1 MDLYIVVII
10 ILILSLVIFLKLPEI
25 QRQYGNYQV
34 RKAHDYFLN
43 SEDYYMM
50 KNVVLL
56 TFNGLQKF
64 DYILVSRFGIFVIMA
79 QHYSGTIVGAEHE
92 AQWIRKVRGKSPLK
106 FSNPSQVLSD
116 RCQTLS
122 TLLNLPIAEIFP
134 IALFTGISG
143 FQSTMSDK
151 ITYGSK
157 YLKYVCSI
165 DRVLYSAKQIEKF
178 VSIIEAKR
186 KRQGLVN
193 ESDKLERSQQTVSP
207 IVLDNKCSSCGSEM
221 EIRMSEDNSKT
232 GRQILVCQLYP
243 TCRNRRSL

>member
-1 MDLYIVVII
+1 MEIFYISVALVFIA
-10 ILILSLVIFLKLPEI
+10 LIYFKLPEI
-25 QRQYGNYQV
+25 QKRFGNYQV
-34 RKAHDYFLN
+34 RKANDYFLN

-56 TFNGLQKF
+56 TFDGLQKF
-64 DYILVSRFGIFVIMA
+64 DYILISRYGIFVIMA

-92 AQWIRKVRGKSPLK
+92 ANWVREVRGKKPLK
-106 FSNPSQVLSD
+106 FANPTPVLDD

-134 IALFTGISG
+134 VALFTGISG
-143 FQSTMSDK
+143 FKSPMSAK

-165 DRVLYSAKQIEKF
+165 NKILYSAKQIEKF
-178 VSIIEAKR
+178 VTIIEAKR

-193 ESDKLERSQQTVSP
+193 QSDVKERSQQTVSP
-207 IVLDNKCSSCGSEM
+207 ILLDNKCSLCGSDM
-221 EIRMSEDNSKT
+221 EIRMSESNAKT

-243 TCRNRRSL
+243 TCRNQQSL